1 MSGSRAR
8 RRSFI
13 LLAFVF
19 PALLFYAVFM
29 LALPSAGH
37 GTASRTGTD

>member
-1 MSGSRAR
+1 MSGS
-8 RRSFI
+8 SKSKQSLI

-29 LALPSAGH
+29 LAPPSAGH